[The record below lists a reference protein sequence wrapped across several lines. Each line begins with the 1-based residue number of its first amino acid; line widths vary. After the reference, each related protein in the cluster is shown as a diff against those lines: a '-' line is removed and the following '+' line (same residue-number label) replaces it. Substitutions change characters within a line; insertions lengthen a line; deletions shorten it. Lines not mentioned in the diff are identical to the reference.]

1 MTRKFLTALGIDG
14 WRRLLGTVTAG
25 KEVSC
30 MKTYDVRV
38 CSPMIF
44 TIEAEN
50 EEEAKRTATERYKQ
64 EHDTWIDPEVH
75 DIHACLIP

>member
-1 MTRKFLTALGIDG
+1 
-14 WRRLLGTVTAG
+14 
-25 KEVSC
+25 